1 MTIQE
6 LITACGTREQAAQ
19 ITGTHRV
26 TIYRWLRGVGRP
38 DWLNFQA
45 MCSATG
51 VDPMTITDTPQ
62 ASEPKPNNLD

>member
-19 ITGTHRV
+19 ITG
-26 TIYRWLRGVGRP
+26 
-38 DWLNFQA
+38 LNFQA

-62 ASEPKPNNLD
+62 ASEPKPNNLN